1 MTAPIDRSP
10 VVVSP
15 DHLEALRQ
23 KLNEDTAQVSAVINA
38 LTKHFPHA
46 VSTRSA
52 AKYEALIALDD
63 AVNRLER
70 THTALIEA
78 FKELLRRRP

>member
-1 MTAPIDRSP
+1 MSDPIDRSP
-10 VVVSP
+10 VMVSP

-23 KLNEDTAQVSAVINA
+23 KLNEDTDQVSAVINA

-46 VSTRSA
+46 SRTRSA
-52 AKYEALIALDD
+52 SKYEALIALDD

-70 THTALIEA
+70 THNALIETV
-78 FKELLRRRP
+78 KELLRRRP

>member
-10 VVVSP
+10 VVVTLG
-15 DHLEALRQ
+15 HLEALSQ
-23 KLNEDTAQVSAVINA
+23 ALNEDTHQVGAVIDA

-46 VSTRSA
+46 SRTRSA

-70 THTALIEA
+70 THTALIETA
-78 FKELLRRRP
+78 RELLMRRP